1 MPLKINEKINEIL
14 DAFLR
19 PFWRGTCKRDFKK
32 CWAVTRRW
40 VPGIQK
46 LPIRHT
52 HSARSAPPEGGGGSK
67 TPHGD
72 TPPPPF
78 FWVSLAETFIFSR
91 HLALLVNPKFGAR
104 LVPYWI

>member
-1 MPLKINEKINEIL
+1 MPLKINQKISEIL

-19 PFWRGTCKRDFKK
+19 PFLEWKRLEKRGYAA
-32 CWAVTRRW
+32 AVCRRW
-40 VPGIQK
+40 VPGREN

-52 HSARSAPPEGGGGSK
+52 PPARRAPPEGGGGSK

-78 FWVSLAETFIFSR
+78 LFGLASL
-91 HLALLVNPKFGAR
+91 
-104 LVPYWI
+104 